1 MGRRAYE
8 EHSGLT
14 GGAACCRD
22 GCGVAG
28 HAVRRGGV
36 QQVRLGVGQ
45 QVMLPGG
52 VRCSRS
58 CCQEGCGAAGHAAN
72 RRVVQQV
79 MLPGRDGTAGHT
91 ASRGEVTLPEGGGAA
106 GHAARRGTI

>member
-1 MGRRAYE
+1 MLPGWVWRSRSCCQEGWRTA
-8 EHSGLT
+8 GQARC
-14 GGAACCRD
+14 GA
-22 GCGVAG
+22 AG
-28 HAVRRGGV
+28 HAARRGAV
-36 QQVRLGVGQ
+36 Q

-52 VRCSRS
+52 VWCSRS
-58 CCQEGCGAAGHAAN
+58 CCQEGQGAAGHAAN